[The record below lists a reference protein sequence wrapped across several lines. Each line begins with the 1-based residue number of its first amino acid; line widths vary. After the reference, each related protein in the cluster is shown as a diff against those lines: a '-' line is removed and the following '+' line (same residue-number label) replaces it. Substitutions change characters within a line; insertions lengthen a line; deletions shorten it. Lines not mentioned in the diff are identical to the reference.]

1 VRHSIDPVQ
10 GPWKLAGA
18 GGEAEQ
24 ADNSVDVYEKDRL
37 LLRSRFQGFINP

>member
-10 GPWKLAGA
+10 GAWKLAGA

-24 ADNSVDVYEKDRL
+24 ADNSVDVYEKDWL
-37 LLRSRFQGFINP
+37 LWLSRFQGFVNA